1 MTDRPRSNGKVNTVA
16 VDVPSVSV
24 IIPAYN
30 EASYLAETIHRLR
43 AAEDHLHANANGV
56 VEILVVDNASTDRT
70 AELAGGLGAT
80 VVHEPKR
87 NIARVRNAGAAFAA
101 HNVLVFLDADTL
113 VPPELLLKIARA
125 MNDPTCGGGSVDLLH
140 LPNGQVLRAYFKLW
154 RVVGLA
160 LGTGQGACQ
169 FCRKS
174 LYQQL
179 GGYDEAWYMG
189 EDLDFYWR
197 LKRLARRRGMRTT
210 FIRDLQVVPSPRRWQ
225 AWPVWRTLVW
235 TNPLVGFALRRNKA
249 AWRAWYRDPP
259 R

>member
-1 MTDRPRSNGKVNTVA
+1 MTSGPESNGELRAVA

-24 IIPAYN
+24 IIPAFN
-30 EASYLAETIHRLR
+30 EAAYLAETIHRIR
-43 AAEDHLHANANGV
+43 AAEAHLHANADAAV
-56 VEILVVDNASTDRT
+56 QILVVDNASTDRT
-70 AELAGGLGAT
+70 GELAEGLGAT
-80 VVHEPKR
+80 VVHEPRR

-101 HNVLVFLDADTL
+101 YDVLVFLDADTL

-125 MNDPTCGGGSVDLLH
+125 MNDPTCGGGCVDVLH
-140 LPNGQVLRAYFKLW
+140 LPNGLVLRAYFKLW
-154 RVVGLA
+154 RVLGLA

-174 LYQQL
+174 LYQEL

-197 LKRLARRRGMRTT
+197 LKRVARRRGLRTT
-210 FIRDLQVVPSPRRWQ
+210 FIRECQVVPSPRRWQ
-225 AWPVWRTLVW
+225 AWPLWRTLVW
-235 TNPLVGFALRRNKA
+235 TNPLVGFALKRRKA
-249 AWRAWYRDPP
+249 AWPGWYRDPP